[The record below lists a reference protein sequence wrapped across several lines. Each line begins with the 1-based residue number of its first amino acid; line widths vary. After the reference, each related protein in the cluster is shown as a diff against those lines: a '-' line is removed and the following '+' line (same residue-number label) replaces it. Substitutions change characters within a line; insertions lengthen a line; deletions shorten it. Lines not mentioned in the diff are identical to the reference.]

1 MKQNSTL
8 PLLLLAACAGWTV
21 AVPFDGVSSPY
32 VAAVAAAT
40 VVVEAGF
47 RMVDAS
53 RLRWLAAGET
63 LAVTL
68 VPVGI
73 FAVGSIGGRLDGSSL
88 LAGLLTAFAVWLV
101 GAITITDI
109 DAVEEPTDLVEGVSG
124 ALSRITTRLFLVGM
138 LLMAFLVAGHGGL
151 APVAAPRPIEAG
163 LLVPFLIYWVVGLG
177 GLASLNRSRLLA
189 RWKRD
194 RSQIDAD
201 LAGRWRTAA
210 ALWVAVGAVVSV
222 LWWWI
227 GRPVLGLGHTLA
239 ISAVRGV
246 NVLVGRLLG
255 LDLPEAGP
263 SDPSPTPAVT
273 LPPAGSVNPITPPP
287 EWLDLFLLLIAATIF
302 AFGLV
307 AFRRR
312 VTERGVPDSSMLWR
326 ALRASWHA
334 LGEFLRELGR
344 MLRSMFGIRSTGGAS
359 RGRQPRPGVTAAP
372 GWSPSDPFRRR
383 IASEYRAFLGAARLR
398 MGPIARTETPSEL
411 ARRMAAAE
419 EDNAALSALTG
430 IYELA
435 RFSLQPL
442 DEALVIQA
450 QEARA
455 RIIGRW
461 EEPGY

>member
-21 AVPFDGVSSPY
+21 AVPFDRVSTPY
-32 VAAVAAAT
+32 LAAVGAAT

-63 LAVTL
+63 VAVVA
-68 VPVGI
+68 VPVGT

-109 DAVEEPTDLVEGVSG
+109 DAVDEPTDLVEGVSG
-124 ALSRITTRLFLVGM
+124 ALGRITTRLLAVGM
-138 LLMAFLVAGHGGL
+138 LLMTFLVAGHGGL
-151 APVAAPRPIEAG
+151 APVTVSRPIQAG
-163 LLVPFLIYWVVGLG
+163 LLVPFLSYWVVGLG

-201 LAGRWRTAA
+201 LVERWRTVA
-210 ALWVAVGAVVSV
+210 ALWMAVGVVVSG

-239 ISAVRGV
+239 TSAVRGIDG
-246 NVLVGRLLG
+246 LVGRLLG
-255 LDLPEAGP
+255 VDLPEAGP
-263 SDPSPTPAVT
+263 SDPFPTTAAT
-273 LPPAGSVNPITPPP
+273 LPPAGPVNPVTPPP
-287 EWLDLFLLLIAATIF
+287 EWFELFLLLIAGTIF
-302 AFGLV
+302 AFALV
-307 AFRRR
+307 GFRRR
-312 VTERGVPDSSMLWR
+312 VKARGDSGSSMLWR
-326 ALRASWHA
+326 ALRASWHV
-334 LGEFLRELGR
+334 LGAFLKELGR
-344 MLRSMFGIRSTGGAS
+344 ILRSILRVRSIGDAS
-359 RGRQPRPGVTAAP
+359 RKRRSRPGATTAP

-383 IASEYRAFLGAARLR
+383 VAGEYRAFLEAARLR
-398 MGPIARTETPSEL
+398 FGPIARTETPSEL
-411 ARRMAAAE
+411 ARRIEAAD
-419 EDNAALSALTG
+419 EDNAAFGVLTG
-430 IYELA
+430 IYEVA

-442 DEALVIQA
+442 DEGLVRQA

-455 RIIGRW
+455 IIVERW

>member
-8 PLLLLAACAGWTV
+8 SLLVLAACAGWTV

-32 VAAVAAAT
+32 LAAVAAAT

-63 LAVTL
+63 LAVT
-68 VPVGI
+68 VIPVAI

-88 LAGLLTAFAVWLV
+88 LAGLATAFAVWLV
-101 GAITITDI
+101 GAVTITDI
-109 DAVEEPTDLVEGVSG
+109 DAVDEPTDLVEGVTG
-124 ALSRITTRLFLVGM
+124 ALGRITTRLMLIGM
-138 LLMAFLVAGHGGL
+138 LLMAFLVAGNGGL
-151 APVAAPRPIEAG
+151 APVATPRPIQAG
-163 LLVPFLIYWVVGLG
+163 LLAPFLIYWVVGLG
-177 GLASLNRSRLLA
+177 GLASLNRSRLVA

-194 RSQIDAD
+194 RSLIDAD

-210 ALWVAVGAVVSV
+210 ALWVGAGAVLSV
-222 LWWWI
+222 LWWWT
-227 GRPVLGLGHTLA
+227 GRPLLGLAHTVA
-239 ISAVRGV
+239 TAAVRGMTG
-246 NVLVGRLLG
+246 LVGRLLG
-255 LDLPEAGP
+255 VDLPEAGP
-263 SDPSPTPAVT
+263 SGPSSTTPLT
-273 LPPAGSVNPITPPP
+273 PPPPGSVNAFTPPP
-287 EWLDLFLLLIAATIF
+287 EWLDLFLLLIAGTIF
-302 AFGLV
+302 ALGLV

-312 VTERGVPDSSMLWR
+312 VTERGVSDSSMLWR

-334 LGEFLRELGR
+334 LGEFLKELGR
-344 MLRSMFGIRSTGGAS
+344 MLRSIFRARSTSEAS
-359 RGRQPRPGVTAAP
+359 GGRQSRPGATAAP

-383 IASEYRAFLGAARLR
+383 IAGEYRAFLGAARLR
-398 MGPIARTETPSEL
+398 MGPIAATETPSEL
-411 ARRMAAAE
+411 ARRIAAVD
-419 EDNAALSALTG
+419 EDNAALTVLTG

-442 DEALVIQA
+442 DEALVFQA

-455 RIIGRW
+455 TIIGRW

>member
-1 MKQNSTL
+1 MRQNPTL
-8 PLLLLAACAGWTV
+8 SLLVLAARSGWTV
-21 AVPFDGVSSPY
+21 AVPFDGVSRPY
-32 VAAVAAAT
+32 LAAVAAAT

-109 DAVEEPTDLVEGVSG
+109 DAVDEPTDLVEGVSG
-124 ALSRITTRLFLVGM
+124 ALGRITTRLFLVGM

-163 LLVPFLIYWVVGLG
+163 LLVPFLIYWVVGFG

-210 ALWVAVGAVVSV
+210 ALGVAAGAVVSV

-227 GRPVLGLGHTLA
+227 GRPPLGLGHTVA
-239 ISAVRGV
+239 TAGVRGMTG
-246 NVLVGRLLG
+246 LVGRLLG
-255 LDLPEAGP
+255 VDLPDAGP
-263 SDPSPTPAVT
+263 SGPSPTTPVT
-273 LPPAGSVNPITPPP
+273 PPPASSVNPVTPPP
-287 EWLDLFLLLIAATIF
+287 EWLDVFLLLIAGTIF

-344 MLRSMFGIRSTGGAS
+344 MLRSIFGIRSTGEAS
-359 RGRQPRPGVTAAP
+359 RGRRSRPGSTAPP

-383 IASEYRAFLGAARLR
+383 IAGDYRAFLGAARLR

-411 ARRMAAAE
+411 AGRIAAAE

-455 RIIGRW
+455 AIIGRW